1 MGTRL
6 LRVAKLVAL
15 ALVVLIALS
24 GCVQGSGN
32 VVTEERQVGEIEKVE
47 LSGIG
52 RLEITQGDST
62 SLTVEADDNLMQ
74 YIKTETVNDTL
85 EISLRSKV
93 LPFLPVDPSG
103 TIVYRLT
110 VPSLSRV
117 SLSGSGEIASSGFEA
132 DELEIDISGSGK
144 LELTELVV
152 ERFVYDLSGSGR
164 AVLSG
169 TAQQQEVTISGS
181 GRLEA
186 EELRCADASIEI
198 NGSGRAIVWVTE
210 QLRVDISG
218 SGDVQYYGSPDVDQ
232 DVSGSGSI
240 KGLGEKN

>member
-1 MGTRL
+1 MSTRL
-6 LRVAKLVAL
+6 LRMAEVAAL
-15 ALVVLIALS
+15 ALIVMIALT

-32 VVTEERQVGEIEKVE
+32 VVTEEREVGQIDTVE

-62 SLTVEADDNLMQ
+62 SLTIEADDNVMQ

-85 EISLRSKV
+85 EISLRSRTF
-93 LPFLPVDPSG
+93 PFITVDPSA
-103 TIVYRLT
+103 TMVYRLT
-110 VPSLSRV
+110 VPNLSRV
-117 SLSGSGEIASSGFEA
+117 SLSGSGEVASSGFEA
-132 DELEIDISGSGK
+132 DELEVEISGSGK
-144 LELTELVV
+144 LELTDLVV
-152 ERFVYDLSGSGR
+152 DRFVYDLSGSGK

-169 TAQQQEVTISGS
+169 TAERQEVTISGS

-186 EELRCADASIEI
+186 DELRSADARIEI

-218 SGDVQYYGSPDVDQ
+218 SGDVQYYGSPEVDQ

-240 KGLGEKN
+240 KGLGNKS